1 VAEVEVEEREAG
13 GIMVGEEGGWV
24 GNTAGEEE
32 WEGNMHPEGEAAG
45 GRTDTGDFEVG
56 EE

>member
-1 VAEVEVEEREAG
+1 MEEREAG